1 MLHVTDALLS
11 LGTLQVA
18 SRSVRTRKTAGS
30 SRPEGLD
37 SKGYGE
43 PEEEV
48 ENKQRGCKSQ
58 WKRRRIFPLD
68 FSLET
73 LRFESRESNSSKRV
87 EISKRFVKKLERE
100 EKCQVVKQRLSLKS
114 ISREHRENRTIVQ
127 TSYYM
132 LQYATTHGSTITWNR
147 MVTRRIAI
155 LLLKMTDNSV
165 GGKAELLPII
175 SRE

>member
-43 PEEEV
+43 PEEVV

-58 WKRRRIFPLD
+58 WKRRRIFQLSPRL
-68 FSLET
+68 FSRNSAFRVARVE
-73 LRFESRESNSSKRV
+73 FVQESRD
-87 EISKRFVKKLERE
+87 LEE
-100 EKCQVVKQRLSLKS
+100 VC
-114 ISREHRENRTIVQ
+114 
-127 TSYYM
+127 
-132 LQYATTHGSTITWNR
+132 
-147 MVTRRIAI
+147 
-155 LLLKMTDNSV
+155 
-165 GGKAELLPII
+165 
-175 SRE
+175 

>member
-114 ISREHRENRTIVQ
+114 ISREHRENRPNFLLHVAICNDARLN
-127 TSYYM
+127 YNF
-132 LQYATTHGSTITWNR
+132 LPWNR